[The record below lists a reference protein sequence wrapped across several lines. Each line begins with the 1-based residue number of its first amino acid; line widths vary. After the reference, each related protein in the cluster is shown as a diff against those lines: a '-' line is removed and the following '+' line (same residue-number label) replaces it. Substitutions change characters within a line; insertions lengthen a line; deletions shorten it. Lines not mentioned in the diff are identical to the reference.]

1 MNPPWRWPLDPR
13 RQQAPRPRPGR
24 FAGRKTP
31 HDPHYHQPPTHGGD
45 LCPRR
50 GTRPPLA
57 RRRRRARLPSALGLV
72 SPRRPHRHSPHHGP
86 RLAACRVVAHRD
98 EGITRTAPRPGRSAL
113 GAVKRNSGRG
123 GGRARCSR
131 PTAESERRRLR
142 GGSGGGVRAAEHS
155 PGPYLRATLMSRGK
169 PCGLSPAAQC
179 LAPLDAAEPAA
190 PDRLGQRPAAMDG
203 VPANTLALAA
213 AGCANACG
221 PQRWRF
227 LPVTSRRTVHG
238 QPARHRYGAS
248 TPRLKTGTAR
258 CGRGVLACRRVVDL
272 ARVSGRAGAA
282 FMRGCRAGPISFR
295 SGSAQ
300 GVLVSL

>member
-1 MNPPWRWPLDPR
+1 MK
-13 RQQAPRPRPGR
+13 
-24 FAGRKTP
+24 RK
-31 HDPHYHQPPTHGGD
+31 
-45 LCPRR
+45 
-50 GTRPPLA
+50 
-57 RRRRRARLPSALGLV
+57 
-72 SPRRPHRHSPHHGP
+72 
-86 RLAACRVVAHRD
+86 
-98 EGITRTAPRPGRSAL
+98 
-113 GAVKRNSGRG
+113 SGRG

-155 PGPYLRATLMSRGK
+155 PGPHLRATLVSRGK

-190 PDRLGQRPAAMDG
+190 PDRPGQRPAAMDG
-203 VPANTLALAA
+203 ALANTLALAA
-213 AGCANACG
+213 AGCANAG
-221 PQRWRF
+221 RPQRWR
-227 LPVTSRRTVHG
+227 LQPVTSRRTVHG

-248 TPRLKTGTAR
+248 TPRLKTGIAR

-272 ARVSGRAGAA
+272 ARVSGRVGAA